1 MGIFD
6 KIRKELEE
14 DESFKDDK
22 REDVEEYKGLFWRLK
37 QEIDNDPEI
46 KKMLDEQKDEDD
58 SKEHKRLFGWILDK
72 LEKDDSQ
79 KDKKDTNSEDKE

>member
-22 REDVEEYKGLFWRLK
+22 REDAEEYKGLFWRLK
-37 QEIDNDPEI
+37 QEIDNDPKI
-46 KKMLDEQKDEDD
+46 QKMLDEQKDEDD
-58 SKEHKRLFGWILDK
+58 S
-72 LEKDDSQ
+72 Q
-79 KDKKDTNSEDKE
+79 KDKKNTNSEEKE